1 MQRPSY
7 TRDGGMLAMRPSEKR
22 IERPGEY
29 EAIGID
35 RHRDVTLG
43 TLERFDGDLASEFGR

>member
-7 TRDGGMLAMRPSEKR
+7 TRDGEMWAMRPSEKR

-43 TLERFDGDLASEFGR
+43 TLERFDGDLASGFGR

>member
-7 TRDGGMLAMRPSEKR
+7 TRDGGMGAMRPSEKR

-35 RHRDVTLG
+35 RYRDVTLG
-43 TLERFDGDLASEFGR
+43 TLERFDGEAASEFGR

>member
-1 MQRPSY
+1 
-7 TRDGGMLAMRPSEKR
+7 MRSSEKR

-35 RHRDVTLG
+35 RYRDVTLG
-43 TLERFDGDLASEFGR
+43 TLERLDGDLASGFGR